1 MPLENIYQHYEE
13 LVKKADASF
22 RRMETDYGE
31 CIGCRIHCSDC
42 CHALFGLFLVEAAH
56 IQKHFE
62 KLPKAERRAA
72 LLRADEA
79 DRELKKVEVKLQ
91 RYGDEPQM
99 RALTL
104 ARERVRCPLLDKNE
118 ECILYPQRPVTCRL
132 YGIPTAIQGKV
143 RVCPA
148 ASFKPGETYPVFD
161 LDGVYKALYELSK
174 EILVE
179 RGTEDL
185 EKASLLV
192 SMSKAVKTPAEEILA
207 GNFG

>member
-1 MPLENIYQHYEE
+1 MALENIFEQYSE

-22 RRMETDYGE
+22 QEMETDYKA
-31 CIGCRIHCSDC
+31 CMGCRIHCSDC

-56 IQKHFE
+56 IQEHFQR
-62 KLPKAERRAA
+62 LPEGERQAA

-79 DRELKKVEVKLQ
+79 DRDLKKVEVKLQ
-91 RYGDEPQM
+91 RYDHDPQM

-104 ARERVRCPLLDKNE
+104 AKERVRCPLLDQND
-118 ECILYPQRPVTCRL
+118 ECVLYPHRPITCRV

-143 RVCPA
+143 RVCPSA
-148 ASFKPGETYPVFD
+148 AFKPEETYPAFD
-161 LDGVYKALYELSK
+161 LDGVHKALYQLSK

-179 RGTEDL
+179 RGAGGL

-192 SMSKAVKTPAEEILA
+192 SMSKAIKTPAEELLA